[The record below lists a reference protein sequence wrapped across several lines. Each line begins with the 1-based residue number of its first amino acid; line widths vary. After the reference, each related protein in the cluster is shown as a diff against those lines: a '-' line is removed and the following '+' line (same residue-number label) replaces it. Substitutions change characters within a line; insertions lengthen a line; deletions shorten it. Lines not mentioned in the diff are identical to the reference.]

1 MSRGAY
7 CQLIGEQTTK
17 KKKESGGWGGLVVG
31 GRPGPQSVIQSL
43 ETGPGQDLH
52 TSSAGTRH
60 LTLGNSEGG
69 QLGSLR
75 MEGEKV

>member
-17 KKKESGGWGGLVVG
+17 KKRVGGGVVG

-52 TSSAGTRH
+52 TSGAGTRH

-75 MEGEKV
+75 IEGEKV